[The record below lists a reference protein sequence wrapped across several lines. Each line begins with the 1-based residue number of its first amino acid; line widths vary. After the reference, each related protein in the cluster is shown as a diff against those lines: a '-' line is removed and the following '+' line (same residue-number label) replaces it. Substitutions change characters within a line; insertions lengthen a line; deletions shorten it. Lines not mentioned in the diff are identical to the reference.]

1 MIQVCL
7 LATLKKKS
15 SKYHLGNNWCC
26 RKGLVSLLFL
36 THRRPAVYI
45 FAQDLR
51 GFPPDRTRPLPDKPL
66 FFHPSAAF
74 ASSTWVQH
82 ESYRDET
89 HCPWRRRE
97 LDFLFAA
104 ICHRPLREINSRL
117 HTNRYSLNPDLIYRE
132 FPAISPFSSPI
143 PDPLTYF
150 LPTFT
155 LPLLSFSAIIL
166 SVCETA
172 IFQRVVRVGDTEGND
187 AVDGHDGSEGA
198 VRAVVFSG
206 PCGKMRAA

>member
-1 MIQVCL
+1 MPL
-7 LATLKKKS
+7 F
-15 SKYHLGNNWCC
+15 
-26 RKGLVSLLFL
+26 SLLFL
-36 THRRPAVYI
+36 THRRPAIYI
-45 FAQDLR
+45 FTQDLR
-51 GFPPDRTRPLPDKPL
+51 GFPPDQTHPLPDKPL
-66 FFHPSAAF
+66 FSAPQQPLQALPE
-74 ASSTWVQH
+74 SNTG
-82 ESYRDET
+82 SYRDET

-155 LPLLSFSAIIL
+155 LPLFSFSAIIL

-172 IFQRVVRVGDTEGND
+172 IFQHVVRVGDIEGND

-198 VRAVVFSG
+198 VRAVVFLG
-206 PCGKMRAA
+206 PCGKILAA